1 MTDTSNGLSPEQIE
15 ELKRR
20 KAERAQRAAGLIDQR
35 NAVLE
40 TDSPD
45 DAAYDLKKSQ
55 ELGIPREAIG
65 GARDEYKNDDMLAGM
80 EKMRTEAPKTS
91 AWIAQPDNYAV
102 TKDEADLWGSVE
114 KEFGNFR
121 KDIDTAAAY
130 LKRSADNLKP
140 EDMYFAPAVDMAKGA
155 VRNPRKAAT
164 EVGDMGRSL
173 ASAAPM
179 SIGSISSGLGT
190 FLESAITTYDKNII
204 SNIPV
209 VNRGV
214 AEAKAWEAR
223 FMARN
228 PEFARAVAPYAGPSQ
243 ILKTYGAQGKAIQK
257 AWEPETMGFEDK
269 VAQGL
274 GQLVVQIGM
283 AMATGGS
290 SAGLTASAAQAQAA
304 TSAGISTTMF
314 MAMGVDQQAEMMRAA
329 GVDPNDK
336 LLELSAGGAITGSL
350 EMLRLERVMKI
361 LPPEVRNRVARSVVG
376 RVAGQAFEEGIQEG
390 VENVLQNFIA
400 TSYDPNA
407 TILGG
412 VGEAALVGGT
422 VGGVFQAIIELA
434 MPGKSRAP
442 SAQEID
448 NILKDVANTQPS
460 AGDKLISGVME
471 KFAKANLGKRSP
483 EKAADLV
490 SKIVEGTGAET
501 VVIDLDGLAQSLTT
515 AGMDVREALTQLGVD
530 PDAIGELGQ
539 LMGTAE
545 IPMGRLA
552 MPSAQL
558 LSAQI
563 IPHMRLATEDVTPFQ
578 KTELEGIAELAKR
591 YATDVKEDVARDA
604 SKLGAFMDVQ
614 EQIYTAMKGSGLNLT
629 EEQYRH
635 NANIAATKFAYMA
648 MRRGQDVRET
658 WAELGPKIMGR
669 DGAQPQTQ
677 GSAALESAKVAGYQ
691 GEDRGE
697 AESWLRAVEKGLD
710 MSTEGR
716 MARADEQLG
725 AGPTL
730 YHWTESPEDNLY
742 PFTHVGTS
750 KAARDRFVNPANGQ
764 RSAGELAER
773 RKNPPAEGATYP
785 VRINLK
791 NVLDI
796 GEDTGSHNPVA
807 LASSIAKATGDERLV
822 QEVYE
827 AVINRV
833 DESDLLQIGKETGLD
848 WLLNEDEFGLDRDP
862 QIIAEAIL
870 QEYEEGAVDYM
881 PTIERVL
888 LSEESRDGRFALDAG
903 FDVIASYLKDEGI
916 TALSYENAVED
927 AGSVSYIVPNPS
939 NIRSVN
945 AAFDPDQA
953 DSADLLAQSIRQAA
967 RMPMEE
973 VNEWV
978 KTNVVSNFQSF
989 QNGDESAVMTWNLT
1003 EDPDSPQVMMSIR
1016 LKERASNERGQTG
1029 RADVHL
1035 FLDNKMAD
1043 AMDNVED
1050 VSERRRLASDMF
1062 AQAILVM
1069 RQYESETPN
1078 VKAFNFIAAENRA
1091 TKAKKKATNSDED
1104 TSKSREQLY
1113 RSMLST
1119 LKMDGY
1125 TAYEVTAQMSVV
1137 REEDGAKTADPLF
1150 TPGSK
1155 FVLIKDGVDPN
1166 EFVRTEILRGSQRG
1180 QDAGEVV
1187 TALKAVPLTRSA
1199 RGGVDGGGRDAGR
1212 PDPGRD
1218 GQQGA
1223 EGLTQP
1229 RRGGYDPKTRE
1240 MSFTGISDAST
1251 FLHENSHWFLA
1262 TLEELAPTEKWAA
1275 DDLAEINSWYQ
1286 SVRETPKMQQIRA
1299 RYSVVPDPAGGVRIM
1314 YQPPADMAGETP
1326 AAMRLERVAS
1336 MEEAEARIEW
1346 RERQEA
1352 WAETTEE
1359 YFMTGE
1365 APVPRLKQILRDFKN
1380 WLVQV
1385 YRGMLPGER
1394 ANLTPEIRSMMDRI
1408 LAVDVEVEAAS
1419 AEVFRDARKMADEML
1434 GKGIITPRQHK
1445 LVGDRLDKAREEVKE
1460 ELLARVMQEKL
1471 EAGQASRA
1479 MERTLIKGDI
1489 ARAFDKSPVGRA
1501 FNWLAFGEWKGDL
1514 PNEPG
1519 TMSPEAAD
1527 ARSNEEVFQLGRFE
1541 MPGSPEYE
1549 SAVRKFGKDGM
1560 VWQMPDGSDGPR
1572 KARARAMGYDVDNP
1586 LYHGTT
1592 QDFEEFQGL
1601 TFLTSSQY
1609 EASAYGNLGFKTRA
1623 ELDEYQAKA
1632 ESRQFDGDELAGQQ
1646 LPYSGIISDIPPA
1659 ERVGTWATDQ
1669 GVVTFEGDTF
1679 KIANKVTPDY
1689 GTGVEAADG
1698 SMQITV
1704 RSLRD
1709 GEAAPGKQYF
1719 DDRVGSMQVR
1729 ADKLKEQGVGT
1740 NNQVIPVYA
1749 KGGKFVELDPF
1760 EANILGK
1767 RLQGNLSFDMQKRL
1781 DDLLAKIEGWK
1792 AEGYVGIKTV
1802 SDEGR
1807 ALGDDIPQ
1815 LVIFDP
1821 SNIRSVNAAF
1831 DPDNLE
1837 SAVLLGQDP
1846 VNPAAPRPPTASD
1859 LIMRATR
1866 GERER
1871 AVEGEYAPG
1880 EKKKIAAQAKKHK
1893 VPLEMVEKAIED
1905 RKRDHPRTAGWG
1917 PLTFKRIAKVTKT
1930 RGRPPKID
1938 YEYEQIPYGFNKS
1951 PDGKNLK
1958 PGSQAYKDR
1967 TRAMA
1972 ALMYEEVFA
1981 VFRRAQNGDE
1991 NAKNIIAQAGWYRA
2005 MRARLRAEFGGVGD
2019 LFADLL
2025 GATSPNTP
2033 VRENWNNAIDVLR
2046 RAMRGDFDDQIEQWE
2061 AWVEETDTLERE
2073 LQSWVNQQK
2082 LVPGATV
2089 ASIKRMPEY
2098 ETLRTALFDARKRIS
2113 DILPHKEAKEDGSAA
2128 KYGINGKNVIK
2139 ATVDLWRVVRNAN
2152 TDLNIGGTRP
2162 KAINFSGNLIGFKTG
2177 ATIDVWA
2184 ARLLQ
2189 RIAGMM
2195 RIPSAA
2201 ESTVTGYMLED
2212 GTTTLQF
2219 GFGQEVFKEAVALI
2233 RGDET
2238 LSENKVFAEINDDDL
2253 QAVVWFIE
2261 KELWTANGWTSKEG
2275 EGGSFEFEANL
2286 TGVADQERVTALR
2299 KIVNAGASTPE
2310 QKAEAIAEIE
2320 SLERV
2325 PDRFIAG
2332 LSIQQSSDLQGR
2344 PFVPV
2349 DADMAAL
2356 SNRLRLAIYEA
2367 DDGNTVLVGKAVSTE
2382 GRYGDVERSID
2393 LEVVTREGYDTAP
2406 LWRQI
2411 LTEAQNANQDSAF
2424 MAKVLQGD
2432 DYDPLKHRP
2441 GFEIYFQS
2449 AKSGA
2454 ELDVVLR
2461 ELADNGVEFYTIITD
2476 GRRSGAAKSGAMPP
2490 AVGVR
2495 VLYLPE
2501 FDQRYGNADLL
2512 AMDDAA
2518 LAEMVEAKKE
2528 EMVNLA
2534 DDIMS
2539 KVDAVS
2545 FASQFWY
2552 DARVAFSSEYQEQID
2567 GKPTGIIEEK
2577 PSSDRGRAWA
2587 GRPLAE
2593 ALAGADRHVR
2603 ETSRG
2608 EPDEQSGDSLGQ
2620 GPANESLS
2628 QPKAPI
2634 FYSALSRFI
2643 ENSKTAK
2650 APASQWK
2657 GMITNAPGIKVEEVE
2672 MSGVMEWL
2680 DLQEGPVTREA
2691 VAAFVAANGVT
2702 VEEVKY
2708 SSSLADNPRL
2718 DAIQREMLPLLEEND
2733 RLMGEINDLGY
2744 SPEADALREAFN
2756 RNVELINDLRAE
2768 RFQIVNSDVDSTKW
2782 SSWTLPGGENYT
2794 ELLLTV
2800 PGVDY
2805 KDSHFPGV
2813 KGTIA
2818 HVRLKERIGP
2828 NGERVLALEEVQSG
2842 IHQAGRERGYKGS
2855 EPLNFEG
2862 WYAGNGIEL
2871 FGMPFEIMPAKSQ
2884 EMARLRYDRYRA
2896 EFGNTAVPNAPFK
2909 NNAWVE
2915 LVLKRMVRYAAEN
2928 GFDSVAWIPGN
2939 IQNGREVE
2947 ADDNRSDFYDKILP
2961 NIANKFGKK
2970 YGARVESVL
2979 FEDAYI
2985 DKDYEV
2991 VGNEDDGYQV
3001 EDTATGRLVPKAFAY
3016 EEEAMAWIGKQ
3027 ESGTTFHSLPI
3038 TPQLREAA
3046 LNEGFPLFQPRKFNP
3061 PGHGAIAPPTDI
3073 PPVRLDLKLVKDLY
3087 GEEAVRKLPAAVRRR
3102 SSTSSNVT
3110 DIIQQIEAVRK
3121 VLSVKRKGPQTLTQ
3135 FIMQRS
3141 VKQQDGSKRNRQWG
3155 IKGADGELRAMGLER
3170 LINNKSGMPIDAM
3183 RELAEEAGFIRA
3195 ETGGAR
3201 NTEYGDLDATP
3212 NDLLDA
3218 LAREAKGEPVVR
3230 IGEEVDNKE
3239 LDDAKAWASWLEQ
3252 NGVDIYETD
3261 QRKLRAS
3268 VDQMLRD
3275 SDESLVSPDKAAEMF
3290 GFANGEELLKAL
3302 SEVGNRDAF
3311 LNKLADQKMVEEFGD
3326 MMTDGTLQAE
3336 AAEAARLDIAHRQN
3350 EIEMEALA
3358 RALGQQASANY
3369 AKSLAKDII
3378 AMRTVKEIAAYERDL
3393 NNERQFGKQALRL
3406 VEKGDYPAALKA
3418 KQRQLV
3424 SMQLYTEGKKAH
3436 ERIEKQR
3443 QDLLKYYT
3451 SEGRRDK
3458 IAGDYLEKIED
3469 ILERF
3474 ELRVSKQG
3482 PSVQRERMSAAKYV
3496 AEMDA
3501 AGRQDEVAPEARL
3514 LAELNEKMTWRNM
3527 TSAEVEH
3534 LVGTIQ
3540 NLGHL
3545 GRTKDSLL
3553 KAQEKRKFRAVI
3565 DSLVD
3570 RMNLTGKLPGVTRER
3585 SPTKTTTETLVD
3597 ALREGHSWLMR
3608 PEHQAR
3614 SLDGGELGPVWEA
3627 IFRPISE
3634 AGDVES
3640 RMMREAT
3647 QLYREAWDKF
3657 TGAERNAMSKRSIS
3671 VPELPGIG
3679 KRFTKLDLISVA
3691 LNWGVTYNREVLM
3704 EGYGWQADQVE
3715 AALFRVLT
3723 DKDWD
3728 LVESIW
3734 EISGM
3739 YKAEAFQVEKDM
3751 TGVTPKSVE
3760 GISFT
3765 LPSGRKIDGKYYHIQ
3780 YDASQPGKM
3789 SRRQAKDNDA
3799 EALSAHRKSRT
3810 KAMTKNGGLIER
3822 KGSGGRKVKL
3832 GLSVF
3837 EKALSETIHDIAF
3850 RRAVYDVGRI
3860 VADDQF
3866 ADTYQEVA
3874 GMEAYRQLN
3883 VWLKDV
3889 AMPPMEVLDPIVK
3902 AFAHVRR
3909 NVPLAVM
3916 GYKVGTALIQ
3926 PTGLLA
3932 AMPLVGHRRVLVA
3945 VAQSF
3950 ANPDRSMYGAW
3961 KKAASMSEFMRD
3973 RVAGYERDVRETTT
3987 AMTKGGAADIMRR
4000 NAFTFITGMDIAV
4013 SVPTWMAAY
4022 GKAMDG
4028 KVQGIAAGDQDDAV
4042 AYADSII
4049 RRTQTAGKTQDL
4061 SRFQRGGE
4069 FQKQISMIFGY
4080 FNNLYSLTAQQT
4092 LDMRRGNLSKAQ
4104 YAWHMTVLFVAIPLF
4119 AELLAGRLIPDDD
4132 DEDEATIEG
4141 NIATTLISNFSGMF
4155 PGIRDAVSLNL
4166 KPEFGYRMSPTAKF
4180 MEDIGKTL
4188 GLPAQLLL
4196 DEERE
4201 LTEADVKRAVN
4212 TAGALTGL
4220 PSAQINITGDY
4231 IVDLLEGEED
4241 PAADP
4246 LDAAS
4251 EALVRN
4257 TR

>member
-1 MTDTSNGLSPEQIE
+1 MSPYDDEDQKYYDAVDQEDASFRLNAYSLNETQPVDKVARALELSQKNGLPRVAIE
-15 ELKRR
+15 SDMEGY
-20 KAERAQRAAGLIDQR
+20 EAQ
-35 NAVLE
+35 
-40 TDSPD
+40 
-45 DAAYDLKKSQ
+45 
-55 ELGIPREAIG
+55 
-65 GARDEYKNDDMLAGM
+65 DEYDRLRQLGV
-80 EKMRTEAPKTS
+80 TAPQLYKWLSQT
-91 AWIAQPDNYAV
+91 PDNYAV

-121 KDIDTAAAY
+121 KDLDTVAGY
-130 LKRSADNLKP
+130 FKKTADNLKP

-209 VNRGV
+209 VNRSV

-407 TILGG
+407 TIFGG
-412 VGEAALVGGT
+412 VGEAAAVGGT

-448 NILKDVANTQPS
+448 NILKDVASTQPS

-552 MPSAQL
+552 TPSAQL

-563 IPHMRLATEDVTPFQ
+563 IPHMRLATEDLTPFQ
-578 KTELEGIAELAKR
+578 KTELEDIAEMAKR

-604 SKLGAFMDVQ
+604 SKLGAFVDVQ
-614 EQIYTAMKGSGLNLT
+614 EQIYTAAKGSGLNLT

-635 NANIAATKFAYMA
+635 NANIAATNVAYIA
-648 MRRGQDVRET
+648 MKRGQDVRET

-669 DGAQPQTQ
+669 DGSQPEAQ

-691 GEDRGE
+691 GSDRGE
-697 AESWLRAVEKGLD
+697 AESWVRAVEKGLD

-716 MARADEQLG
+716 MARADEQFG
-725 AGPTL
+725 PGPTL
-730 YHWTESPEDNLY
+730 YHWTESPSEQLY
-742 PFTHVGTS
+742 SFTHVGTS
-750 KAARDRFVNPANGQ
+750 KAAKDRFINPANGQ
-764 RSAGELAER
+764 RSAGELADR
-773 RKNPPAEGATYP
+773 RKNLPAEGATYP

-791 NVLDI
+791 NVLNI

-807 LASSIAKATGDERLV
+807 LASSIARATGDERLV

-827 AVINRV
+827 AVMNRV
-833 DESDLLQIGKETGLD
+833 DEADLLQIGKETGHD
-848 WLLNEDEFGLDRDP
+848 WLLDEEEFGPDRDP
-862 QIIAEAIL
+862 QIIVEAIL
-870 QEYEEGAVDYM
+870 MDYEEGAVDYM

-927 AGSVSYIVPNPS
+927 AGSVSYIVPNPA
-939 NIRSVN
+939 NIRSTN

-953 DSADLLAQSIRQAA
+953 DSTDLLAQSIRQAA

-978 KTNVVSNFQSF
+978 RDNVDSNFQDF
-989 QNGDESAVMTWNLT
+989 QNGDESAVMTWKLT
-1003 EDPDSPQVMMSIR
+1003 DDPGAPQVMMGIR
-1016 LKERASNERGQTG
+1016 LSLKG
-1029 RADVHL
+1029 RADVNL
-1035 FLDNKMAD
+1035 FLDSKMAD
-1043 AMDNVED
+1043 AMDNVQD
-1050 VSERRRLASDMF
+1050 VSERRRLANDMF
-1062 AQAILVM
+1062 SQAILVM
-1069 RQYESETPN
+1069 RKYEAETPDL
-1078 VKAFNFIAAENRA
+1078 KAFNFIAAESQA
-1091 TKAKKKATNSDED
+1091 EGTNP
-1104 TSKSREQLY
+1104 KSREQLY
-1113 RSMLST
+1113 RAMLST

-1125 TAYEVTAQMSVV
+1125 TAYEVTGQMSVV
-1137 REEDGAKTADPLF
+1137 NTDADGAKVANPLF

-1155 FVLIKDGVDPN
+1155 FVLIKDGVDVN
-1166 EFVRTEILRGSQRG
+1166 EFAKTEILRGTQRG
-1180 QDAGEVV
+1180 GDAGEVV

-1336 MEEAEARIEW
+1336 MEEAQAKIEW

-1365 APVPRLKQILRDFKN
+1365 SPTPRLLQILRDFKN

-1385 YRGMLPGER
+1385 YNGMLPGER

-1445 LVGDRLDKAREEVKE
+1445 LVGDRLDKAREQVKE
-1460 ELLARVMQEKL
+1460 EMLARVMQEKL

-1479 MERTLIKGDI
+1479 TERTIIMGNL

-1514 PNEPG
+1514 PNEPS
-1519 TMSPEAAD
+1519 TMSPEEAD
-1527 ARSNEEVFQLGRFE
+1527 ARSNAEVFQLGRFE
-1541 MPGSPEYE
+1541 TPGSPQYE
-1549 SAVRKFGKDGM
+1549 AAVRKFGVEGM

-1572 KARARAMGYDVDNP
+1572 KARARAMGYNVDNP
-1586 LYHGTT
+1586 LYHGTDK
-1592 QDFEEFQGL
+1592 DFEAFRTSIGTYGEGVYL
-1601 TFLTSSQY
+1601 T
-1609 EASAYGNLGFKTRA
+1609 
-1623 ELDEYQAKA
+1623 
-1632 ESRQFDGDELAGQQ
+1632 DGAELAGR
-1646 LPYSGIISDIPPA
+1646 YASGPRLDRRGAPPA
-1659 ERVGTWATDQ
+1659 EGSGPNIIATYVR
-1669 GVVTFEGDTF
+1669 G
-1679 KIANKVTPDY
+1679 KIATIDDFYNALEIARSERPDINE
-1689 GTGVEAADG
+1689 TTAIG
-1698 SMQITV
+1698 SREV
-1704 RSLRD
+1704 YRLA
-1709 GEAAPGKQYF
+1709 GE
-1719 DDRVGSMQVR
+1719 V
-1729 ADKLKEQGVGT
+1729 LKARGFAGH
-1740 NNQVIPVYA
+1740 
-1749 KGGKFVELDPF
+1749 
-1760 EANILGK
+1760 
-1767 RLQGNLSFDMQKRL
+1767 RLQEPNAQF
-1781 DDLLAKIEGWK
+1781 AKAI
-1792 AEGYVGIKTV
+1792 
-1802 SDEGR
+1802 
-1807 ALGDDIPQ
+1807 
-1815 LVIFDP
+1815 VIYDP
-1821 SNIRSVNAAF
+1821 ANVRSVNAAF
-1831 DPDNLE
+1831 DPDNSE
-1837 SAVLLGQDP
+1837 SAVLLGQEQRKVDTSVAGGLTEKSFIRTRDLEGATIFPMFADLTDAGSTFAALDGLPIAPTPYLGGPNFPWLKSYRENGIVWAFNKPGVITKVRNKVKALQKQARAEGRSGRIVITMLAMKDDAHTSNEMVVSALLRTLDAVVEAGRFPQEQLAEAKRLIVSKAGKKDEGYPELATFPGFGDAQALHDWSRGATFAGRKALAKEMRSVKFQQLPGMFPVERIVREAIDP
-1846 VNPAAPRPPTASD
+1846 DYRATQQGDALLAFEIDPDADD
-1859 LIMRATR
+1859 LIIDFDDPRSGNIPRHPAYRYGMR
-1866 GERER
+1866 GELVGSFSTHIPME
-1871 AVEGEYAPG
+1871 VLYGDM
-1880 EKKKIAAQAKKHK
+1880 
-1893 VPLEMVEKAIED
+1893 L
-1905 RKRDHPRTAGWG
+1905 
-1917 PLTFKRIAKVTKT
+1917 
-1930 RGRPPKID
+1930 PKIVARAKEGANPKFLMERLKTGDGQVVTEDIIREAEVIEGLHD
-1938 YEYEQIPYGFNKS
+1938 Y
-1951 PDGKNLK
+1951 
-1958 PGSQAYKDR
+1958 R
-1967 TRAMA
+1967 
-1972 ALMYEEVFA
+1972 
-1981 VFRRAQNGDE
+1981 
-1991 NAKNIIAQAGWYRA
+1991 IAQAHAAGIAVQWRSSDVA
-2005 MRARLRAEFGGVGD
+2005 ANKGGVNPVEFERALLESDAAATLTKYTREDVTKGKKKGALRVFQLGGARVQD
-2019 LFADLL
+2019 GGLNVWMAVKKGYDYRNEYPGEITDALVEQGILTDNEVALVGVASNELGVSGMATFQVLKGIEEGVTVLDAFKVTSPSKPDGLLPTIYATLGFEEVGQIPFDPQYYDAQQLADLKAIWTRQ
-2025 GATSPNTP
+2025 G
-2033 VRENWNNAIDVLR
+2033 WNEADGYPAVAI
-2046 RAMRGDFDDQIEQWE
+2046 MKWRGDDAIRPE
-2061 AWVEETDTLERE
+2061 ATRRFILESQAGLGIRGGTN
-2073 LQSWVNQQK
+2073 VD
-2082 LVPGATV
+2082 G
-2089 ASIKRMPEY
+2089 
-2098 ETLRTALFDARKRIS
+2098 LRTARRRVSDGPRPSDQGDGLAGQGDRRADPRRFADRARGVSSTVRGYVENILAADAR
-2113 DILPHKEAKEDGSAA
+2113 A
-2128 KYGINGKNVIK
+2128 IK
-2139 ATVDLWRVVRNAN
+2139 ALK
-2152 TDLNIGGTRP
+2152 LSP
-2162 KAINFSGNLIGFKTG
+2162 ELIG
-2177 ATIDVWA
+2177 
-2184 ARLLQ
+2184 
-2189 RIAGMM
+2189 RIREEYGPAL
-2195 RIPSAA
+2195 AA
-2201 ESTVTGYMLED
+2201 ERAED
-2212 GTTTLQF
+2212 APAQDP
-2219 GFGQEVFKEAVALI
+2219 AS
-2233 RGDET
+2233 ET
-2238 LSENKVFAEINDDDL
+2238 LS
-2253 QAVVWFIE
+2253 Q
-2261 KELWTANGWTSKEG
+2261 T
-2275 EGGSFEFEANL
+2275 
-2286 TGVADQERVTALR
+2286 
-2299 KIVNAGASTPE
+2299 
-2310 QKAEAIAEIE
+2310 
-2320 SLERV
+2320 
-2325 PDRFIAG
+2325 
-2332 LSIQQSSDLQGR
+2332 
-2344 PFVPV
+2344 
-2349 DADMAAL
+2349 
-2356 SNRLRLAIYEA
+2356 
-2367 DDGNTVLVGKAVSTE
+2367 
-2382 GRYGDVERSID
+2382 
-2393 LEVVTREGYDTAP
+2393 
-2406 LWRQI
+2406 
-2411 LTEAQNANQDSAF
+2411 
-2424 MAKVLQGD
+2424 
-2432 DYDPLKHRP
+2432 
-2441 GFEIYFQS
+2441 
-2449 AKSGA
+2449 
-2454 ELDVVLR
+2454 
-2461 ELADNGVEFYTIITD
+2461 
-2476 GRRSGAAKSGAMPP
+2476 
-2490 AVGVR
+2490 
-2495 VLYLPE
+2495 
-2501 FDQRYGNADLL
+2501 
-2512 AMDDAA
+2512 
-2518 LAEMVEAKKE
+2518 
-2528 EMVNLA
+2528 
-2534 DDIMS
+2534 
-2539 KVDAVS
+2539 
-2545 FASQFWY
+2545 
-2552 DARVAFSSEYQEQID
+2552 
-2567 GKPTGIIEEK
+2567 
-2577 PSSDRGRAWA
+2577 
-2587 GRPLAE
+2587 
-2593 ALAGADRHVR
+2593 
-2603 ETSRG
+2603 
-2608 EPDEQSGDSLGQ
+2608 
-2620 GPANESLS
+2620 
-2628 QPKAPI
+2628 KAPV

-2643 ENSKTAK
+2643 ENSKVASATGAEWK
-2650 APASQWK
+2650 QLLVQPAHTVRSAQRDPA
-2657 GMITNAPGIKVEEVE
+2657 TNRVVLGNDGKPVMLERTVPEVFPPNVKPEEVE

-2702 VEEVKY
+2702 VKEVVKGG
-2708 SSSLADNPRL
+2708 AQTKEAE
-2718 DAIQREMLPLLEEND
+2718 AIQRELLPLIERRDRVIRDAEQGVNVQEIAENNGQGDLDSMLDDGDISRDTYRRVQDVWDFNNEIEGLEEE
-2733 RLMGEINDLGY
+2733 LSTLGDG
-2744 SPEADALREAFN
+2744 SG
-2756 RNVELINDLRAE
+2756 
-2768 RFQIVNSDVDSTKW
+2768 TKW
-2782 SSWTLPGGENYT
+2782 SSYTLPGGENYT

-2800 PGVDY
+2800 PGLDY
-2805 KDSHFPGV
+2805 EDDHFEGV

-2818 HVRLKERIGP
+2818 HVRYKERIGP

-2842 IHQAGRERGYKGS
+2842 IHQAGRERGYKGIVDEAALAEIKKQVEKEEALHREVSAKVS
-2855 EPLNFEG
+2855 ELIASLSDYDAMSIFAEVGNLNYQGSDRALGLFRANGNLPLDS
-2862 WYAGNGIEL
+2862 YKLAQAIEKHDASL
-2871 FGMPFEIMPAKSQ
+2871 SSELKLATDRRGAAYLNRAKISQ
-2884 EMARLRYDRYRA
+2884 V
-2896 EFGNTAVPNAPFK
+2896 NAVPNAPFK

-2928 GFDSVAWIPGN
+2928 GFDTVAWIPGN
-2939 IQNGREVE
+2939 VKNGETFPVHQATKLRMVSLGAANREATRKIVWE
-2947 ADDNRSDFYDKILP
+2947 DASGKTGTVNFIYDGNGKEEFGLKNIIGEDAAKEFEDRLLNGEEIEGAFTVHTNQGWEWYDKILP

-2970 YGARVESVL
+2970 YGARAERLEFDLGPDAAGSK
-2979 FEDAYI
+2979 FEILDA
-2985 DKDYEV
+2985 D
-2991 VGNEDDGYQV
+2991 GNSFGRFPSEARANGVIMSLLADQPDGTFTV
-3001 EDTATGRLVPKAFAY
+3001 SP
-3016 EEEAMAWIGKQ
+3016 IGPFVQ
-3027 ESGTTFHSLPI
+3027 FHSLPI
-3038 TPQLREAA
+3038 TPQLREVA

-3155 IKGADGELRAMGLER
+3155 IKGAAGELRAMGLER
-3170 LINNKSGMPIDAM
+3170 LINEKSGMPIDAM

-3195 ETGGAR
+3195 ETGGPRA
-3201 NTEYGDLDATP
+3201 TEYGDLDATP

-3275 SDESLVSPDKAAEMF
+3275 SDESLVSPDDAAAMF

-3302 SEVGNRDAF
+3302 AEVGNRDAF

-3406 VEKGDYPAALKA
+3406 VEKGDYPGALKA

-3458 IAGDYLEKIED
+3458 IAADYLEKIED

-3540 NLGHL
+3540 NLAHL

-3860 VADDQF
+3860 IADDQF

-3950 ANPDRSMYGAW
+3950 ANSQGSMYGAW
-3961 KKAASMSEFMRD
+3961 KQVASMSELMRD

-3987 AMTKGGAADIMRR
+3987 AMTKGGALDVMRR
-4000 NAFTFITGMDIAV
+4000 NAFVFITGIDIAV
-4013 SVPTWMAAY
+4013 SVPTWMAAWS
-4022 GKAMDG
+4022 KAMDG
-4028 KVQGIAAGDQDDAV
+4028 KVKGIAAGDQDDAV
-4042 AYADSII
+4042 AFADSII

-4061 SRFQRGGE
+4061 SRFQRGNE
-4069 FQKQISMIFGY
+4069 FQKQISQIFGY
-4080 FNNLYSLTAQQT
+4080 FNNLYSLSAQQT

-4119 AELLAGRLIPDDD
+4119 GELLAGRLIPDDD

-4220 PSAQINITGDY
+4220 PSAQINISGDY
-4231 IVDLLEGEED
+4231 IVDLLEGSED
-4241 PAADP
+4241 PMADP
-4246 LDAAS
+4246 ADAAS

>member
-1 MTDTSNGLSPEQIE
+1 MSPYDDEDQKYYDAVDQEDASFRLNAYSLNETQPADKVARALELGQKNGLPRVAIE
-15 ELKRR
+15 SDMEGY
-20 KAERAQRAAGLIDQR
+20 EAQ
-35 NAVLE
+35 
-40 TDSPD
+40 
-45 DAAYDLKKSQ
+45 
-55 ELGIPREAIG
+55 
-65 GARDEYKNDDMLAGM
+65 DEYDRLKQLGV
-80 EKMRTEAPKTS
+80 TAPQLYKWLSQT
-91 AWIAQPDNYAV
+91 PDNYAV
-102 TKDEADLWGSVE
+102 AKDDLDLLASVE

-121 KDIDTAAAY
+121 RDLDTVAGY
-130 LKRSADNLKP
+130 FRKTADNLKP

-155 VRNPRKAAT
+155 IRDPRRAAT

-179 SIGSISSGLGT
+179 AIGSISSGLGT
-190 FLESAITTYDKNII
+190 FLESAMTTYERDVIG
-204 SNIPV
+204 NIPV
-209 VNRGV
+209 VNRAV
-214 AEAKAWEAR
+214 DKAQAWEDR

-228 PEFARAVAPYAGPSQ
+228 PEFARAVAPYAGPTQ
-243 ILKTYGAQGKAIQK
+243 ILKTYGALGKEVQK

-274 GQLVVQIGM
+274 GQLVVQIGI

-290 SAGLTASAAQAQAA
+290 SVGLSATAAQAQAA
-304 TSAGISTTMF
+304 ASAGISTTMF

-329 GVDPNDK
+329 GVDPNEK
-336 LLELSAGGAITGSL
+336 LLELSAGGAVTGGL
-350 EMLRLERVMKI
+350 EMLRLDRVMKI

-376 RVAGQAFEEGIQEG
+376 RIAGQAFEEGIQEG

-412 VGEAALVGGT
+412 VGEAAAVGGT
-422 VGGVFQAIIELA
+422 VGGVFQALIELA

-442 SAQEID
+442 SAQEIN
-448 NILKDVANTQPS
+448 NILKDVASTQPS

-490 SKIVEGTGAET
+490 NKIVEGTGAET

-515 AGMDVREALTQLGVD
+515 AGMDVRETLTQLGVD

-539 LMGTAE
+539 LMGEAE

-552 MPSAQL
+552 APSAQL

-563 IPHMRLATEDVTPFQ
+563 IPHMRLASEDVTPFQ
-578 KTELEGIAELAKR
+578 RAELEGIAELAKR
-591 YATDVKEDVARDA
+591 YTTELKEDIARDA
-604 SKLGAFMDVQ
+604 SKLGAFVDVQ
-614 EQIYTAMKGSGLNLT
+614 EQIYTAAKASGLNLT

-635 NANIAATKFAYMA
+635 NANIAATELAYIA
-648 MRRGQDVRET
+648 MKRGQDVRET
-658 WAELGPKIMGR
+658 FAERGQKIMGR
-669 DGAQPQTQ
+669 DGAAQ
-677 GSAALESAKVAGYQ
+677 GSAALEQK
-691 GEDRGE
+691 
-697 AESWLRAVEKGLD
+697 
-710 MSTEGR
+710 
-716 MARADEQLG
+716 ADEMRTRLDE
-725 AGPTL
+725 A
-730 YHWTESPEDNLY
+730 WTSSRTMQPKE
-742 PFTHVGTS
+742 
-750 KAARDRFVNPANGQ
+750 AARVW
-764 RSAGELAER
+764 
-773 RKNPPAEGATYP
+773 K
-785 VRINLK
+785 
-791 NVLDI
+791 
-796 GEDTGSHNPVA
+796 
-807 LASSIAKATGDERLV
+807 
-822 QEVYE
+822 
-827 AVINRV
+827 
-833 DESDLLQIGKETGLD
+833 
-848 WLLNEDEFGLDRDP
+848 
-862 QIIAEAIL
+862 
-870 QEYEEGAVDYM
+870 
-881 PTIERVL
+881 
-888 LSEESRDGRFALDAG
+888 
-903 FDVIASYLKDEGI
+903 
-916 TALSYENAVED
+916 NAVEEFKTFAASASAQELIAASDMLLDRELLLKMEAPKLEKMMQTLGLPAPGPTMALNEMRD
-927 AGSVSYIVPNPS
+927 AITAVL
-939 NIRSVN
+939 RSAN
-945 AAFDPDQA
+945 SDQA
-953 DSADLLAQSIRQAA
+953 DSSDPLAQSLPKSMSGIAKMTTEQMGEWYVDNVQETRQDFPDGTSRITLRFKTDDAA
-967 RMPMEE
+967 
-973 VNEWV
+973 
-978 KTNVVSNFQSF
+978 TAQDSVVILQVE
-989 QNGDESAVMTWNLT
+989 NGKVSADLVLRGTMGGPALQLPPKPDVMTPEL
-1003 EDPDSPQVMMSIR
+1003 EA
-1016 LKERASNERGQTG
+1016 ERA
-1029 RADVHL
+1029 A
-1035 FLDNKMAD
+1035 
-1043 AMDNVED
+1043 
-1050 VSERRRLASDMF
+1050 
-1062 AQAILVM
+1062 
-1069 RQYESETPN
+1069 
-1078 VKAFNFIAAENRA
+1078 IAAEIRTRSDTA
-1091 TKAKKKATNSDED
+1091 MQMFRKAIVAMRHWAALEQPSAMTFSGSSVDHEKLYNFFL
-1104 TSKSREQLY
+1104 SRMEFE
-1113 RSMLST
+1113 
-1119 LKMDGY
+1119 GY
-1125 TAYEVTAQMSVV
+1125 TNHVV
-1137 REEDGAKTADPLF
+1137 EAIIGGITTRTADQSNQPETSGETFVGPMVKFVVLKDGEDLSNYAE
-1150 TPGSK
+1150 TEASKGRAGRDLDGNATQGYRAVTTREIGPSGSSVRGLERGGSRAGEADPGS
-1155 FVLIKDGVDPN
+1155 DGTD
-1166 EFVRTEILRGSQRG
+1166 
-1180 QDAGEVV
+1180 
-1187 TALKAVPLTRSA
+1187 
-1199 RGGVDGGGRDAGR
+1199 
-1212 PDPGRD
+1212 
-1218 GQQGA
+1218 A

-1240 MSFTGISDAST
+1240 MSFSGISDAST

-1286 SVRETPKMQQIRA
+1286 SIRETPKMQQIRA

-1326 AAMRLERVAS
+1326 AAMRFERVAT
-1336 MEEAEARIEW
+1336 MEEAQAKIEW

-1365 APVPRLKQILRDFKN
+1365 SPTPRLKQILRDFKN

-1394 ANLTPEIRSMMDRI
+1394 ANLTPEIKSMMDRI
-1408 LAVDVEVEAAS
+1408 LAVDVEVDAAS

-1471 EAGQASRA
+1471 DAAQASRA
-1479 MERTLIKGDI
+1479 TERTIILGNL

-1501 FNWLAFGEWKGDL
+1501 FNWLAYGEWKGDL
-1514 PNEPG
+1514 PGEPATEG
-1519 TMSPEAAD
+1519 EAEAV
-1527 ARSNEEVFQLGRFE
+1527 RSDEMVFQLGRFE
-1541 MPGSPEYE
+1541 TPGSPEYE
-1549 SAVRKFGKDGM
+1549 AAVRKFGVEGM

-1572 KARARAMGYDVDNP
+1572 KARARAMGFNLDNP
-1586 LYHGTT
+1586 LYHGTDK
-1592 QDFEEFQGL
+1592 DFEAFRTSIGTYGEGVYLTDAPDEAGRYASGLRLDRQGA
-1601 TFLTSSQY
+1601 TRTEGSGPNIIATYVRGRIANTDEYY
-1609 EASAYGNLGFKTRA
+1609 EATQQVRA
-1623 ELDEYQAKA
+1623 ERPDLNNGSSTNER
-1632 ESRQFDGDELAGQQ
+1632 EISRLAGQA
-1646 LPYSGIISDIPPA
+1646 LRA
-1659 ERVGTWATDQ
+1659 Q
-1669 GVVTFEGDTF
+1669 GFAGHRIQDW
-1679 KIANKVTPDY
+1679 N
-1689 GTGVEAADG
+1689 
-1698 SMQITV
+1698 
-1704 RSLRD
+1704 
-1709 GEAAPGKQYF
+1709 
-1719 DDRVGSMQVR
+1719 
-1729 ADKLKEQGVGT
+1729 
-1740 NNQVIPVYA
+1740 
-1749 KGGKFVELDPF
+1749 
-1760 EANILGK
+1760 
-1767 RLQGNLSFDMQKRL
+1767 
-1781 DDLLAKIEGWK
+1781 
-1792 AEGYVGIKTV
+1792 KTV
-1802 SDEGR
+1802 
-1807 ALGDDIPQ
+1807 AKAI
-1815 LVIFDP
+1815 VVYNP
-1821 SNIRSVNAAF
+1821 SSIRSVNAAF

-1846 VNPAAPRPPTASD
+1846 VDPATPRPPTASD

-2219 GFGQEVFKEAVALI
+2219 GFGQEVFKKAVALI

-2332 LSIQQSSDLQGR
+2332 LSIQQSSDLQGK

-2382 GRYGDVERSID
+2382 GRYGDVERSVD
-2393 LEVVTREGYDTAP
+2393 LEVVTREGYDPRP

-2411 LTEAQNANQDSAF
+2411 LTEGQGANQDSVF
-2424 MAKVLQGD
+2424 LSRVLRTEEEF
-2432 DYDPLKHRP
+2432 DPLVHRP
-2441 GFEIYFQS
+2441 GVEIYFREAADR
-2449 AKSGA
+2449 AKLESILA
-2454 ELDVVLR
+2454 
-2461 ELADNGVEFYTIITD
+2461 ELADPLNVTRPWRARKDAHVGKALRKWDKKNPDQLKSDARKDFENETANAWEADNPSPAEVWQEQRNAQPKEDRAAWEAANPNPVGAEFLTVVVD
-2476 GRRSGAAKSGAMPP
+2476 GRRLASSMAGQMPA

-2495 VLYLPE
+2495 LQYIPE
-2501 FDQRYGNADLL
+2501 FEQRYG
-2512 AMDDAA
+2512 MDDLSELDDEALAIKVKEKAKELAA
-2518 LAEMVEAKKE
+2518 LSERLAGSVEG
-2528 EMVNLA
+2528 
-2534 DDIMS
+2534 
-2539 KVDAVS
+2539 VS
-2545 FASQFWY
+2545 FGGQFWY
-2552 DARVAFSSEYQEQID
+2552 ETETAFSSEYQEKID
-2567 GKPTGIIEEK
+2567 ALTTGVSERTIGNIGGPQWTGQSIRAGIE
-2577 PSSDRGRAWA
+2577 SANRQ
-2587 GRPLAE
+2587 L
-2593 ALAGADRHVR
+2593 R

-2608 EPDEQSGDSLGQ
+2608 EPDVGVLG
-2620 GPANESLS
+2620 GIEGAEDAPTNETLS
-2628 QPKAPI
+2628 QTKAPI

-2643 ENSKTAK
+2643 ENNKTTK

-2672 MSGVMEWL
+2672 MSGVMDWL
-2680 DLQEGPVTREA
+2680 DIQGAQGTEPQMAPGTTFQQGENGKLIGYKVMRVDDEGNLVSGADSRLTYSGAVGESLTAPRAGTYLSNTPEYVATHYGGLADNEVLLTLEFDQADVLAGALSDREPEIGVSSAKIVKRTPLIEGEIPPSASPVPVIKARQVTRETL
-2691 VAAFVAANGVT
+2691 AAFVAANGVT
-2702 VEEVKY
+2702 VEEVVKGQGGETEEY
-2708 SSSLADNPRL
+2708 QRQLLRVIEMRDQTSREINVIRQRHLGRRVTDEDDVAD
-2718 DAIQREMLPLLEEND
+2718 LEYLENELD
-2733 RLMGEINDLGY
+2733 RLQNQIDGLENSRG
-2744 SPEADALREAFN
+2744 SNE
-2756 RNVELINDLRAE
+2756 RN
-2768 RFQIVNSDVDSTKW
+2768 SGTKW
-2782 SSWTLPGGENYT
+2782 SSFTLPGGENYT
-2794 ELLLTV
+2794 ELLLRLPVAEDRADLEARIDELGEQMDNFDFSQIRSSNNST
-2800 PGVDY
+2800 GLNDY
-2805 KDSHFPGV
+2805 QIMDIERKKLMSQRKVYRSSHWSEPNV
-2813 KGTIA
+2813 LA
-2818 HVRLKERIGP
+2818 HARFKERIGP
-2828 NGERVLALEEVQSG
+2828 NGERVLALEEVQSDW
-2842 IHQAGRERGYKGS
+2842 HQKGREDGYDKSG
-2855 EPLNFEG
+2855 PLRVQFEADAAKLKAELKASGVWDVFSSDMMDPSQKRPFNPEEESSYLWSSTLEG
-2862 WYAGNGIEL
+2862 WLQFNPEHNAHKEASLALGEVRRAIYANQG
-2871 FGMPFEIMPAKSQ
+2871 
-2884 EMARLRYDRYRA
+2884 
-2896 EFGNTAVPNAPFK
+2896 AVPNAPFK
-2909 NNAWVE
+2909 NNAWVD
-2915 LVLKRMVRYAAEN
+2915 LVLKRMIRYAAEN
-2928 GFDSVAWIPGN
+2928 KFDSVAWIPGN
-2939 IQNGREVE
+2939 IQNGQVVE
-2947 ADDNRSDFYDKILP
+2947 ADDNRSDFYDKIVP
-2961 NIANKFGKK
+2961 NAANKLGKK
-2970 YGARVESVL
+2970 YGARVERLEFDLGPDAAGSR
-2979 FEDAYI
+2979 FEILDA
-2985 DKDYEV
+2985 E
-2991 VGNEDDGYQV
+2991 GNSF
-3001 EDTATGRLVPKAFAY
+3001 GRFPSEARANGVIMSLLANQPGNTFTVSRIGPFA
-3016 EEEAMAWIGKQ
+3016 Q
-3027 ESGTTFHSLPI
+3027 FHSLPI
-3038 TPQLREAA
+3038 TPELREAA

-3087 GEEAVRKLPAAVRRR
+3087 GEEAVRKLPAAVRQR
-3102 SSTSSNVT
+3102 SSTSSNVS

-3135 FIMQRS
+3135 FIMQRQ

-3170 LINNKSGMPIDAM
+3170 LINNKSGMTLDAM

-3201 NTEYGDLDATP
+3201 ATEYGDFDATP

-3218 LAREAKGEPVVR
+3218 LDREAKGEAVVR

-3239 LDDAKAWASWLEQ
+3239 LDDAKTWASWLEQ
-3252 NGVDIYETD
+3252 NGVDIYEASPK
-3261 QRKLRAS
+3261 KLRAS
-3268 VDQMLRD
+3268 VDAMLRD
-3275 SDESLVSPDKAAEMF
+3275 TDESLVSPDKAAEMF
-3290 GFANGEELLKAL
+3290 GFANGEELLKVLA
-3302 SEVGNRDAF
+3302 EVGNRDQY
-3311 LNKLADQKMVEEFGD
+3311 LNKMADQKMVEEFGD
-3326 MMTDGTLQAE
+3326 MMSDGTLQAE
-3336 AAEAARLDIAHRQN
+3336 AAEAARLDIAHRQT
-3350 EIEMEALA
+3350 EIELEALA
-3358 RALGQQASANY
+3358 RAVGQQASANY
-3369 AKSLAKDII
+3369 AKSLARDII

-3424 SMQLYTEGKKAH
+3424 SMQLYIEGKKAS
-3436 ERIEKQR
+3436 EKIEKRR

-3458 IAGDYLEKIED
+3458 IAGDYLEQIED
-3469 ILERF
+3469 ILDRF

-3496 AEMDA
+3496 ADMDA

-3514 LAELNEKMTWRNM
+3514 LAELNEKMVWRNM
-3527 TSAEVEH
+3527 TGAEVDH

-3540 NLGHL
+3540 NLAHL

-3553 KAQEKRKFRAVI
+3553 KAAEKRKFRAVI
-3565 DSLVD
+3565 DALTD

-3585 SPTKTTTETLVD
+3585 SPTKTTTEVLVD
-3597 ALREGHSWLMR
+3597 TLREGHSWLMR

-3657 TGAERNAMSKRSIS
+3657 TRAERNAMSKRSIS

-3691 LNWGVTYNREVLM
+3691 LNWGVIYNREVLM
-3704 EGYGWQADQVE
+3704 EGYGWNAEQVE

-3728 LVESIW
+3728 FVESIW

-3751 TGVTPKSVE
+3751 TGVEPRAVE
-3760 GISFT
+3760 GIPFT
-3765 LPSGRKIDGKYYHIQ
+3765 LPSGRKINGKYYHIQ

-3799 EALSAHRKSRT
+3799 EALSSHRKSRT

-3832 GLSVF
+3832 GLAVF
-3837 EKALSETIHDIAF
+3837 EKALSRDGPRH
-3850 RRAVYDVGRI
+3850 RV
-3860 VADDQF
+3860 
-3866 ADTYQEVA
+3866 
-3874 GMEAYRQLN
+3874 
-3883 VWLKDV
+3883 
-3889 AMPPMEVLDPIVK
+3889 PP
-3902 AFAHVRR
+3902 
-3909 NVPLAVM
+3909 
-3916 GYKVGTALIQ
+3916 G
-3926 PTGLLA
+3926 GL
-3932 AMPLVGHRRVLVA
+3932 
-3945 VAQSF
+3945 
-3950 ANPDRSMYGAW
+3950 
-3961 KKAASMSEFMRD
+3961 
-3973 RVAGYERDVRETTT
+3973 
-3987 AMTKGGAADIMRR
+3987 
-4000 NAFTFITGMDIAV
+4000 
-4013 SVPTWMAAY
+4013 
-4022 GKAMDG
+4022 
-4028 KVQGIAAGDQDDAV
+4028 
-4042 AYADSII
+4042 
-4049 RRTQTAGKTQDL
+4049 
-4061 SRFQRGGE
+4061 
-4069 FQKQISMIFGY
+4069 
-4080 FNNLYSLTAQQT
+4080 
-4092 LDMRRGNLSKAQ
+4092 
-4104 YAWHMTVLFVAIPLF
+4104 
-4119 AELLAGRLIPDDD
+4119 
-4132 DEDEATIEG
+4132 
-4141 NIATTLISNFSGMF
+4141 
-4155 PGIRDAVSLNL
+4155 
-4166 KPEFGYRMSPTAKF
+4166 
-4180 MEDIGKTL
+4180 
-4188 GLPAQLLL
+4188 
-4196 DEERE
+4196 
-4201 LTEADVKRAVN
+4201 
-4212 TAGALTGL
+4212 
-4220 PSAQINITGDY
+4220 
-4231 IVDLLEGEED
+4231 
-4241 PAADP
+4241 
-4246 LDAAS
+4246 
-4251 EALVRN
+4251 
-4257 TR
+4257 

>member
-121 KDIDTAAAY
+121 KDLDTVAGY
-130 LKRSADNLKP
+130 FKRSADSLKP

-274 GQLVVQIGM
+274 GQLVVQVGM

-304 TSAGISTTMF
+304 ASAGISTTMF

-336 LLELSAGGAITGSL
+336 LLELASGAAITGSS
-350 EMLRLERVMKI
+350 EMLRLDRVMKI

-376 RVAGQAFEEGIQEG
+376 RVAGQGFEEGIQEG
-390 VENVLQNFIA
+390 VENALHNFIA

-412 VGEAALVGGT
+412 VGEAAAVGGT
-422 VGGVFQAIIELA
+422 VGGVFQALIELA
-434 MPGKSRAP
+434 MPGKARAP
-442 SAQEID
+442 SAQEIN
-448 NILKDVANTQPS
+448 NILKDVASTQPS

-490 SKIVEGTGAET
+490 NKIVEGTGAET

-515 AGMDVREALTQLGVD
+515 AGMDVRETLTQLGVD

-552 MPSAQL
+552 APSAQL

-563 IPHMRLATEDVTPFQ
+563 IPHMRLATEDLTPFQ
-578 KTELEGIAELAKR
+578 KTELEDIAELAKR
-591 YATDVKEDVARDA
+591 YTTELKEDIARDA
-604 SKLGAFMDVQ
+604 SKLGAFVDVQ
-614 EQIYTAMKGSGLNLT
+614 EQIYTALKGSGVNLT

-635 NANIAATKFAYMA
+635 NANVEATRVAYVA
-648 MRRGQDVRET
+648 MKRGQDVRET
-658 WAELGPKIMGR
+658 FAELGPKIMGR
-669 DGAQPQTQ
+669 DGAAQ
-677 GSAALESAKVAGYQ
+677 GGAALEQK
-691 GEDRGE
+691 
-697 AESWLRAVEKGLD
+697 
-710 MSTEGR
+710 
-716 MARADEQLG
+716 ADEMRTRLDE
-725 AGPTL
+725 A
-730 YHWTESPEDNLY
+730 WTSSRTMQPKE
-742 PFTHVGTS
+742 
-750 KAARDRFVNPANGQ
+750 AARVW
-764 RSAGELAER
+764 
-773 RKNPPAEGATYP
+773 K
-785 VRINLK
+785 
-791 NVLDI
+791 
-796 GEDTGSHNPVA
+796 
-807 LASSIAKATGDERLV
+807 
-822 QEVYE
+822 
-827 AVINRV
+827 
-833 DESDLLQIGKETGLD
+833 
-848 WLLNEDEFGLDRDP
+848 
-862 QIIAEAIL
+862 
-870 QEYEEGAVDYM
+870 
-881 PTIERVL
+881 
-888 LSEESRDGRFALDAG
+888 
-903 FDVIASYLKDEGI
+903 
-916 TALSYENAVED
+916 NAVEEFKTFAASASAQELIAASDMLLDRELLLKMEAPKLEKMMKTLGLPAPGPTMALNEMRD
-927 AGSVSYIVPNPS
+927 AITAVL
-939 NIRSVN
+939 RSAN
-945 AAFDPDQA
+945 SDQA
-953 DSADLLAQSIRQAA
+953 ESSDPLAQALPKSMSGIAKMTTEQMGEWYVENVQETRQDFPDGTSRITLRFKTDDAATAQDSVVILQVENGKVSADLVLRGTMGGPALQL
-967 RMPMEE
+967 PP
-973 VNEWV
+973 
-978 KTNVVSNFQSF
+978 KP
-989 QNGDESAVMTWNLT
+989 DVMTPEL
-1003 EDPDSPQVMMSIR
+1003 EA
-1016 LKERASNERGQTG
+1016 ERA
-1029 RADVHL
+1029 A
-1035 FLDNKMAD
+1035 
-1043 AMDNVED
+1043 
-1050 VSERRRLASDMF
+1050 
-1062 AQAILVM
+1062 
-1069 RQYESETPN
+1069 
-1078 VKAFNFIAAENRA
+1078 IAAEIRTRSDTA
-1091 TKAKKKATNSDED
+1091 MQMFRKAIVAM
-1104 TSKSREQLY
+1104 RHWAALEQPSAMTFSGSSVDHEKLY
-1113 RSMLST
+1113 NFFLSQ
-1119 LKMDGY
+1119 MEFEGY
-1125 TAYEVTAQMSVV
+1125 TNHVV
-1137 REEDGAKTADPLF
+1137 EAIIGGITTRTADQSNQPVTSGETF
-1150 TPGSK
+1150 VGPMVK
-1155 FVLIKDGVDPN
+1155 FVVLKDGEDLSSYAETEASKGRVGRDLDGNPTQGYRAVTTR
-1166 EFVRTEILRGSQRG
+1166 EIGPSSSSVRGLERGGSR
-1180 QDAGEVV
+1180 AGE
-1187 TALKAVPLTRSA
+1187 A
-1199 RGGVDGGGRDAGR
+1199 
-1212 PDPGRD
+1212 DPGGD
-1218 GQQGA
+1218 GTDA
-1223 EGLTQP
+1223 ENLTQP

-1336 MEEAEARIEW
+1336 MEEAQAKIEW

-1365 APVPRLKQILRDFKN
+1365 APVPRLLQILRDFKN

-1394 ANLTPEIRSMMDRI
+1394 ANLTPEIKSMMDRI

-1445 LVGDRLDKAREEVKE
+1445 LVGDRLDKAREQVKE
-1460 ELLARVMQEKL
+1460 EMLARVMQEKL

-1479 MERTLIKGDI
+1479 TERTIIMGDL

-1514 PNEPG
+1514 PGEPG
-1519 TMSPEAAD
+1519 TMSPEEAD
-1527 ARSNEEVFQLGRFE
+1527 ARSNAEVFQLGRFE
-1541 MPGSPEYE
+1541 TPGSPQYE
-1549 SAVRKFGKDGM
+1549 AAVRKFGVEGM

-1572 KARARAMGYDVDNP
+1572 KARARAMGYNVDNP
-1586 LYHGTT
+1586 LYHGTGA
-1592 QDFEEFQGL
+1592 DIEAFNLSANGVNGPGVYFAL
-1601 TFLTSSQY
+1601 DPNA
-1609 EASAYGNLGFKTRA
+1609 ASAYASRASQSANVLPVFLKKGNYATT
-1623 ELDEYQAKA
+1623 
-1632 ESRQFDGDELAGQQ
+1632 QQ
-1646 LPYSGIISDIPPA
+1646 
-1659 ERVGTWATDQ
+1659 
-1669 GVVTFEGDTF
+1669 
-1679 KIANKVTPDY
+1679 
-1689 GTGVEAADG
+1689 
-1698 SMQITV
+1698 
-1704 RSLRD
+1704 
-1709 GEAAPGKQYF
+1709 
-1719 DDRVGSMQVR
+1719 
-1729 ADKLKEQGVGT
+1729 
-1740 NNQVIPVYA
+1740 
-1749 KGGKFVELDPF
+1749 
-1760 EANILGK
+1760 
-1767 RLQGNLSFDMQKRL
+1767 L
-1781 DDLLAKIEGWK
+1781 DDLAKSLRANDSPSAVDSSYVSAVERLK
-1792 AEGYVGIKTV
+1792 ADGFIGVRDDKFV
-1802 SDEGR
+1802 S
-1807 ALGDDIPQ
+1807 
-1815 LVIFDP
+1815 IFDP

-3195 ETGGAR
+3195 ETGGPRA
-3201 NTEYGDLDATP
+3201 TEYGDLDATP

-3218 LAREAKGEPVVR
+3218 LAREAKGENVVR

-3424 SMQLYTEGKKAH
+3424 SMQLYTEGKKAN

-3540 NLGHL
+3540 NLAHL

-3860 VADDQF
+3860 IADDQF

-3950 ANPDRSMYGAW
+3950 ANSQGSMYGAW
-3961 KKAASMSEFMRD
+3961 KQVASMSELMRD

-3987 AMTKGGAADIMRR
+3987 AMTKGGVLDVMRR
-4000 NAFTFITGMDIAV
+4000 NAFVFITGIDIAV

-4028 KVQGIAAGDQDDAV
+4028 KVKGIAAGDQDDAV

-4080 FNNLYSLTAQQT
+4080 FNNLYALSAQQT

-4119 AELLAGRLIPDDD
+4119 GELLAGRLIPDDD

-4241 PAADP
+4241 PMADP
-4246 LDAAS
+4246 ADAAS